1 MYITNGRFLTCV
13 EVFRDTSTL
22 TPKFTTP
29 TDGQGLG
36 ESEFIDFLFYVWIHT
51 EIMLYYFG

>member
-1 MYITNGRFLTCV
+1 LTCV